1 MPMLPHFSKWRLIS
15 RARGVGT
22 FIISPLKL
30 FALMLS
36 LAAHL
41 VIVFLFG
48 VHHGPY
54 YGTELALPTRPV
66 LTISLEK
73 EGGAGDSS
81 DLKPSKSGGMEEPLD
96 DYFPGFRPFT
106 KTLAGQT
113 PILPVPGKIEPRYF
127 RTSELTEKP
136 RVMHDNS
143 HDEHD
148 DSSDMEL
155 TLPGVPP
162 QSATLRLFINEN
174 GETDRVVIEGSRLPS
189 DAARLVIAAFSKLR
203 FHPGIVADT
212 PVKSQ
217 LRIEVMLADTPLPLQ

>member
-15 RARGVGT
+15 RARGAGT
-22 FIISPLKL
+22 FIVSPLKL
-30 FALMLS
+30 FALILS

-54 YGTELALPTRPV
+54 YETELALPTRPV

-73 EGGAGDSS
+73 EDGAGDSS

-96 DYFPGFRPFT
+96 DYLPGFRPFT

-136 RVMHDNS
+136 RVMHD
-143 HDEHD
+143 DLHD
-148 DSSDMEL
+148 DSPAMEL
-155 TLPGVPP
+155 ELPGVPP
-162 QSATLRLFINEN
+162 QSVALRLFINEN
-174 GETDRVVIEGSRLPS
+174 GETDRVVIEDSHLPS
-189 DAARLVIAAFSKLR
+189 DAARLVIAAFLKLR
-203 FHPGIVADT
+203 FHPGIVGDA